1 MLSDETCSRGW
12 PRDFGGPNNL
22 RSAHFLKLVQ
32 HWRLIWTS
40 SCITDTGTFLHVEAF
55 DSVDGVTPYMTVIL
69 GFNELHADSAA
80 CLVVD
85 GKLLSAVAE
94 ERRGE
99 RHKHDSSVSCR
110 FARAAARRRHIRRA
124 VDAFTCG
131 SRDQF
136 YAPTRLLHKSYTSV
150 RSVTNSAAFSALHV
164 ALICNRFAPCR
175 ACPTR
180 CRHETSA

>member
-1 MLSDETCSRGW
+1 MLSEETCSRGW

-69 GFNELHADSAA
+69 GFNGFHADSAA

-85 GKLLSAVAE
+85 GTLLSAVAE

-110 FARAAARRRHIRRA
+110 FARAAALGVRLVEQSMLLLVVHGTSSMGQP
-124 VDAFTCG
+124 DCST
-131 SRDQF
+131 SR
-136 YAPTRLLHKSYTSV
+136 TTSV
-150 RSVTNSAAFSALHV
+150 RSVTKQRCLLGAACSAHL
-164 ALICNRFAPCR
+164 
-175 ACPTR
+175 
-180 CRHETSA
+180 